1 MSKVLHIFVYLFL
14 VLTGAAL
21 WFEVQL
27 HAKRS
32 ELKDRNRMQ
41 EEFIVDISRMVET
54 GGDDDISAKVEC
66 QKDDSPV
73 EDRIVDEPNYE
84 NLLDDY
90 PYYLEKLDH
99 KYFVWGE
106 AEREKLREVYV
117 MEEDASGARVPM
129 KDGAELMTRDSEED
143 KLLKS
148 LKNAI
153 EAQKDRLAKTREALP
168 VLRKHLSSVVNE
180 LNNLKVEARKDKVTI
195 KERDEKIGKLEKDK
209 SGLENEIVKIK
220 SQIDELNAEISSLKD
235 EVVSVRD
242 EAELAKEEL
251 AKEKENSERLKE
263 MLAKLASNS
272 AAAPAGV
279 SGVQAASSLPAGDK
293 GRILEADNENMFAI
307 IELSEAAMKELKGED
322 LSRPLPLVEF
332 SVRRK
337 GFEGS
342 AGDFVGRLRTKQEI
356 PGKNYITCEIL
367 STWSITDLKYEDVVY
382 SAD

>member
-1 MSKVLHIFVYLFL
+1 MSKVLHIFVFIFL
-14 VLTGAAL
+14 ILTGVAL
-21 WFEVQL
+21 WFEIQL
-27 HAKRS
+27 HGKRT

-41 EEFIVDISRMVET
+41 EEFIVDISRMIET
-54 GGDDDISAKVEC
+54 GGDDDISEKVEC

-84 NLLDDY
+84 NLLDEY

-99 KYFVWGE
+99 KYFTWGE

-117 MEEDASGARVPM
+117 MEEDASGVRVPM
-129 KDGAELMTRDSEED
+129 KDGAEFMTRDSEED
-143 KLLKS
+143 KLLKT

-180 LNNLKVEARKDKVTI
+180 LNSLKGEARKDKVTI
-195 KERDEKIGKLEKDK
+195 KEKDEKIGKLDKEKSD
-209 SGLENEIVKIK
+209 LQNEIVKTK

-235 EVVSVRD
+235 EVVSIRD

-263 MLAKLASNS
+263 MLAKLASNTTTG
-272 AAAPAGV
+272 PATFAG
-279 SGVQAASSLPAGDK
+279 SQAASTVPAGDK
-293 GRILEADNENMFAI
+293 GRIIEADNENMFAI
-307 IELSEAAMKELKGED
+307 VKLSDAAMKELKGED

-332 SVRRK
+332 SVRRE
-337 GFEGS
+337 GFEGPN
-342 AGDFVGRLRTKQEI
+342 GDLVGRLRTKQEY
-356 PGKNYITCEIL
+356 PGVNIITCEIL
-367 STWSITDLKYEDVVY
+367 SSWSITDMAYEDIVY